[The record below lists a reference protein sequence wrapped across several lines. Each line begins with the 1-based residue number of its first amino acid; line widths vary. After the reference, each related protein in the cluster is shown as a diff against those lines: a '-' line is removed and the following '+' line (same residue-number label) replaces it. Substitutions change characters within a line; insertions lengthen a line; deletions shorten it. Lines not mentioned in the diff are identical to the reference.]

1 MSATKYTYL
10 IQTDFPN
17 HVENSDSLKAEIAV
31 SSITI
36 ALDYIN
42 TVLGHPDP
50 ADDYCDIWFKAA
62 LSEGEET
69 ALDGVVAAHQGV
81 APRHNAETED
91 GRSVVRQTIV
101 NKAVAFRPRAITC
114 YTADPSKL
122 HNYDPAG
129 VDYEDVTVKCYK
141 ANGDE
146 ITQAPYTDAVK
157 TVLDFEPHYYYE
169 MIGGGI
175 DIPTTITGGTTDL
188 WYGVCIGVPDIPA
201 EYGGSIDLM
210 NELNIEADRDGILRL
225 DGRGVLGLE
234 YSATLHTNKIRFI
247 FKHPAGESKRLL
259 LMLEIFR

>member
-1 MSATKYTYL
+1 MAATKYTYS

-17 HVENSDSLKAEIAV
+17 HVENSDSLTTEIEV
-31 SSITI
+31 SSITVAFDHI
-36 ALDYIN
+36 DTA
-42 TVLGHPDP
+42 G
-50 ADDYCDIWFKAA
+50 DDCDIWFKAA

-69 ALDGVVAAHQGV
+69 TLDGVVAAHQGV
-81 APRHNAETED
+81 APPHNAETED

-101 NKAVAFRPRAITC
+101 NKAVTFRPRAITC

-122 HNYDPAG
+122 HNCDPAG

-157 TVLDFEPHYYYE
+157 TVLDFEPAYYYE

-188 WYGVCIGVPDIPA
+188 WYGACVGVPDIPA

-210 NELNIEADRDGILRL
+210 NELNMEADRDGILLL